1 MDENTNE
8 INLEEN
14 SSNPFSDDMGENI
27 SDDIQNENDAEVK
40 DEEDKNEETE
50 NEEVKEENNTS
61 DRTND
66 NESENKTQKKN
77 IFDGLFSKKNNSEE
91 DLKKLKEECEKINN
105 QYLRLAADFDNYRK
119 RQASERENLIKFGM
133 EQALK
138 KMIEVSDN
146 FERAEKSLET
156 IDDIEKAKEAFT
168 VLAKQFR
175 DSMLKLGLEPIN
187 AKGEKFDP
195 NLHEAVMQTQTE
207 EFPEETVLQ
216 ELQKGY
222 KYGDKVLRPSMVSV
236 AVK

>member
-8 INLEEN
+8 INTEEN
-14 SSNPFSDDMGENI
+14 SSNPFSDDMNENI
-27 SDDIQNENDAEVK
+27 SADIQNENDAEEIK
-40 DEEDKNEETE
+40 DEEEKTDET
-50 NEEVKEENNTS
+50 EEVKEENNTS
-61 DRTND
+61 DNSKE
-66 NESENKTQKKN
+66 NESENKAQKKN

-119 RQASERENLIKFGM
+119 RQAAEKESLIKFGM

-138 KMIEVSDN
+138 KMIEVADN
-146 FERAEKSLET
+146 FERAEKSLES

-175 DSMLKLGLEPIN
+175 DSMTKLGLEPIN
-187 AKGEKFDP
+187 AKGEIFDP

>member
-1 MDENTNE
+1 MDENLSENN
-8 INLEEN
+8 IEETSN
-14 SSNPFSDDMGENI
+14 NPFAEDIKTDIDNN
-27 SDDIQNENDAEVK
+27 IQNEESLV
-40 DEEDKNEETE
+40 EPDKESEAPDNSNENETE
-50 NEEVKEENNTS
+50 NKS
-61 DRTND
+61 
-66 NESENKTQKKN
+66 SKKN
-77 IFDGLFSKKNNSEE
+77 IFDGLFSKKNQSEE

-119 RQASERENLIKFGM
+119 RQAAERESLIKFGM
-133 EQALK
+133 EEALK
-138 KMIEVSDN
+138 KMIEVADN

-156 IDDIEKAKEAFT
+156 IEDIEKAKESFT

-175 DSMLKLGLEPIN
+175 DSMTKLGLEPIN
-187 AKGEKFDP
+187 AQGEKFDP

-207 EFPEETVLQ
+207 EYPEETVLQ

>member
-8 INLEEN
+8 INIEGN
-14 SSNPFSDDMGENI
+14 SSNPFSDDMNENI
-27 SDDIQNENDAEVK
+27 SADIQNENDAEEIK
-40 DEEDKNEETE
+40 DEEEKTDET
-50 NEEVKEENNTS
+50 EEVKEENNTS
-61 DRTND
+61 DNSKE
-66 NESENKTQKKN
+66 NESENKAQKKN

-119 RQASERENLIKFGM
+119 RQAAEKESLIKFGM

-138 KMIEVSDN
+138 KMIEVADN
-146 FERAEKSLET
+146 FERAEKSLES

-175 DSMLKLGLEPIN
+175 DSMTKLGLEPIN
-187 AKGEKFDP
+187 AKGEMFDP